1 MRCIPF
7 IRGESKAQKWDCE
20 RVDVARL
27 LLLIALDFVS
37 PKSMNA
43 AKTQKPKAKS

>member
-1 MRCIPF
+1 
-7 IRGESKAQKWDCE
+7 
-20 RVDVARL
+20 VDVARL

-43 AKTQKPKAKS
+43 AKTQKPKGQELMAKSYSYNHKSGIAE